1 MNESFAV
8 LAEGKLPQLKELRRA
23 LSARGIESELMQP
36 PGGCG
41 SG

>member
-1 MNESFAV
+1 MDPEIAV
-8 LAEGKLPQLKELRRA
+8 LAEGKLGQLKELRRT
-23 LSARGIESELMQP
+23 LSARGITSELMQP